1 MTSNSKNKTTGSTTK
16 QRLSEDSTTVNITS
30 NINLLIL
37 ANKNDFYKILKE
49 TNNRLLVIEF
59 FAHWCGPCKILASKL
74 EQVAEAYKGKI
85 LIVKVD
91 VDEFED
97 LAMEYDVSAMP
108 TFMLM
113 KNQQKLEQF
122 SSSNAQT
129 LDQNLEKYAGKPE
142 LSGNGKGSRGAQE
155 GLKDK
160 DKQKRGSK
168 KE

>member
-1 MTSNSKNKTTGSTTK
+1 MTSNSKNKTTDSTTK
-16 QRLSEDSTTVNITS
+16 QSLSEESATINLTS
-30 NINLLIL
+30 NVNLHIL

-74 EQVAEAYKGKI
+74 EQLAEAYKGKI

-97 LAMEYDVSAMP
+97 LAVEYDVSAMP

-142 LSGNGKGSRGAQE
+142 LSGDSKGNKSKE
-155 GLKDK
+155 TLKGK
-160 DKQKRGSK
+160 DKQGRGSK
-168 KE
+168 RE

>member
-1 MTSNSKNKTTGSTTK
+1 MTSNSKNKTTDSTTK
-16 QRLSEDSTTVNITS
+16 QRLSEESATINLTS
-30 NINLLIL
+30 NVNLHIL

-74 EQVAEAYKGKI
+74 EQLAEAYKGKI

-97 LAMEYDVSAMP
+97 LAVEYDVSAMP

-142 LSGNGKGSRGAQE
+142 LSGDSKGNKSKEA
-155 GLKDK
+155 LKGK
-160 DKQKRGSK
+160 DKQGRGSK
-168 KE
+168 RE